1 MDFLTEIMEAK
12 RRRLADAKA
21 KVPSEELLAR
31 ANHLRFRDL
40 QTRFRDAFYGE
51 RINIIA
57 EFKRRSPSK
66 GDINIAADASMIARA
81 YEKVGAAAIS
91 VLTEEDYFGGS
102 LDDLHTIRKAT
113 SVPILRKDFIF
124 DEYQV
129 FESAVAGADAL
140 LLIAAALDEET
151 LTKLLDTT
159 EGYLWM
165 DALVEVHTKEELD
178 RALRCGARWIGVNN
192 RDLRTF
198 KVSTAKSFE
207 LARFV
212 PPEIGLV
219 SESGL
224 DAETVGELRSVGY
237 DAFLVGESLMRSE
250 KPAMALHAFI
260 VQASKPASRVQV
272 KICGI
277 TNLEDAM
284 AACEAGADMLG
295 FNFWPQSPRFI
306 EPEAAREIIF
316 QKLKL
321 RRGVRMIGVFVN
333 ETLERI
339 RHVAEDTH
347 LDGIQL
353 HGDETLDF
361 CRQLKATGPYTPY
374 LFLIKAFAA
383 NAELNVEKLS
393 DYPVDAFMVDAS
405 DPKLRGGTGRT
416 ANWTI
421 AREAARQL
429 PRLFLAGGLSPENVA
444 EAISKVRPY
453 AVDACSAL
461 EFAPGKKDHARMKE
475 FVAAVRAVKLPDEVS
490 ASQ

>member
-1 MDFLTEIMEAK
+1 MDFLSEIIAAK
-12 RRRLADAKA
+12 RRRLEVVKA
-21 KVPSEELLAR
+21 RVSLDEISTR
-31 ANHLRFRDL
+31 ANRRRSDDRQHRFRSAVL
-40 QTRFRDAFYGE
+40 GYE

-81 YEKVGAAAIS
+81 YEMEGAAAIS

-102 LDDLHTIRKAT
+102 LDDLQTIRQVI
-113 SVPILRKDFIF
+113 SIPILRKDFIF
-124 DEYQV
+124 DKYQV
-129 FESAVAGADAL
+129 YEAAVAGADAL
-140 LLIAAALDEET
+140 LLIVAALDDET
-151 LTKLLDTT
+151 LTELLKIT
-159 EGYLWM
+159 ENELWM
-165 DALVEVHTKEELD
+165 DALVEVHTKEELE
-178 RALRCGARWIGVNN
+178 RALSCGARLIGVNN

-198 KVSTAKSFE
+198 KVSTDTSFE
-207 LARFV
+207 LGRLV

-224 DAETVGELRSVGY
+224 DAETVSELRTVGY
-237 DAFLVGESLMRSE
+237 NAFLVGEALMRSE
-250 KPAMALHAFI
+250 KPAMALHALI

-277 TNLEDAM
+277 TNLADAM

-316 QKLKL
+316 QLKL

-333 ETLERI
+333 ETLARI
-339 RHVAEDTH
+339 REVVKDTH
-347 LDGIQL
+347 LDGLQL
-353 HGDETLDF
+353 HGDETAEF
-361 CRQLKATGPYTPY
+361 CGQLKAIGTYDPY

-393 DYPVDAFMVDAS
+393 DYPADAFMFDAH
-405 DPKLRGGTGRT
+405 DPDRRGGTGRI
-416 ANWTI
+416 ADWAL
-421 AREAARQL
+421 AREAVSRL
-429 PRLFLAGGLSPENVA
+429 PQVFLAGGLSAGNVA
-444 EAISKVRPY
+444 EAISTVRPY

-461 EFAPGKKDHARMKE
+461 ELSPGQKDHARMKE

-490 ASQ
+490 AL